1 MPNNI
6 AAEVTDTNTVEARIR
21 SGAVNRERAWRIG
34 FFTVMPGVILF
45 LVLVGFTR
53 SLYARPLFHPDPI
66 PPYLYLHG
74 IVLTSWFVL
83 AFVQALL
90 ISAGRA
96 ESHRRIGVVG
106 ACFAT
111 AVFAAALM
119 ATFGSVTRRG
129 FDLNAPAS
137 IIGIGIMGITVAQFT
152 SGVVWNNMVSAVSF
166 ALFVAGAVIYRRR
179 PVIHKRFM
187 LLASISILGPAL
199 ARISRWPHF
208 GGEQGPF
215 IPIVTWSL
223 IVAVAIY
230 DVISRKRLETC
241 TAIAI
246 VWLLI
251 IRNAAVY
258 ISQTHFGLSLIYALG
273 RLRH

>member
-1 MPNNI
+1 MATRI
-6 AAEVTDTNTVEARIR
+6 TQMNTVEGGFRG
-21 SGAVNRERAWRIG
+21 GAFTRKRAWRVG
-34 FFTVMPGVILF
+34 FFTVMPGAILF

-74 IVLTSWFVL
+74 TVLTSWFVL

-90 ISAGRA
+90 ISAGRVA
-96 ESHRRIGVVG
+96 NHRRIGAVG
-106 ACFAT
+106 ACFAA

-129 FDLNAPAS
+129 FDFNAPAS
-137 IIGIGIMGITVAQFT
+137 IIGIGITGITVAQFT
-152 SGVVWNNMVSAVSF
+152 SAVVWTNIVSAVSF
-166 ALFVAGAVIYRRR
+166 ALFVAGAIIYRRR

-223 IVAVAIY
+223 IAAVAIY
-230 DVISRKRLETC
+230 DVVSRKRLEKC

-251 IRNAAVY
+251 VRNGAVY